1 MRSNSITF
9 RAVLALLL
17 FGFVLAVGFVGESDP
32 AAARGFGWG
41 GGRSF
46 GGMRGGG
53 SHHEM
58 TRRMNQSSSRTGHDT
73 SNKRAVSRNSNSNKS
88 GSYSGSK
95 TTTTQSNGTT
105 STSNKF
111 GTNAGSRTTTG
122 NTSTSNTSTTNAGT
136 STTNTQGSGNYSTVN
151 RFGSHTGS
159 RTTRTPGTVNTSTS
173 NTSTANTGSKTTT
186 TTGNASTSNGS
197 STGNTSTANNGSR
210 AGSTPRTN
218 GNSTSNAPGTTTI
231 SSTGTGSGTVANA
244 GSSTS
249 DTPRGG
255 GRIPG
260 SQLPNVPPGP
270 VGLGGGGA
278 GSGAGAGGGTGGGG
292 SGGAGGGANVASS
305 GVPPRNERRYV
316 PDEVIAEFSST
327 ATPQSIDQL
336 ARRYNLTRLNSQSF
350 PLIGTTIYRWHIN
363 GRRSVPDTIGTIE
376 DQRVV
381 ARAQP
386 NYLFTLQADATTAAT
401 KTRGRDSAQY
411 ALGKLHIE
419 RAHQVATGKD
429 IPIALINSEI
439 DVKHPDLNGAITKS
453 FDPLGGDAK
462 PHPHGTAMAG
472 AIAAH
477 GKLSGIALGPHLL
490 AARAFDNTAGEA
502 KGTSFAIYK
511 SLQWAADNGARVIN
525 MSFAGPADPDLHRML
540 TAAYDKGIVLV
551 AAAGN
556 AGPNSAPLYPAAD
569 PDVIA
574 VTATDSN
581 DGLFKMAN
589 RGSYIAVA
597 APGVEILA
605 LAPGDSY
612 QITTGTSVAAAHV
625 SGIAAMLLEEKPS
638 LTPNE
643 VRSIIMSTAKPLGS
657 AGQRS
662 DFGAGLADAYQA
674 VSAVTNGKPAGKQD
688 AEQAKE

>member
-1 MRSNSITF
+1 MRSNSATF

-17 FGFVLAVGFVGESDP
+17 FGFVLAVCFVGESDS
-32 AAARGFGWG
+32 AAARGFGGGFGRMG

-58 TRRMNQSSSRTGHDT
+58 SRSTGSHQSSSRTGHDT
-73 SNKRAVSRNSNSNKS
+73 STKRDVSRDSGSNKS
-88 GSYSGSK
+88 SSYSNSK
-95 TTTTQSNGTT
+95 TTNTTGNT
-105 STSNKF
+105 STSNTSNANT
-111 GTNAGSRTTTG
+111 GSTNTQGAGSYSTSNTSTTNTGSRTTTTTG
-122 NTSTSNTSTTNAGT
+122 NTSTSNTSNANAGST
-136 STTNTQGSGNYSTVN
+136 TTNTTGAGRNS
-151 RFGSHTGS
+151 TGS
-159 RTTRTPGTVNTSTS
+159 
-173 NTSTANTGSKTTT
+173 TSTANTGSK
-186 TTGNASTSNGS
+186 
-197 STGNTSTANNGSR
+197 
-210 AGSTPRTN
+210 GSTEGT
-218 GNSTSNAPGTTTI
+218 GSNSTSNTPG
-231 SSTGTGSGTVANA
+231 SNTGSPSGPGTVANS
-244 GSSTS
+244 GSNTS

-260 SQLPNVPPGP
+260 SQLPNVPLGA
-270 VGLGGGGA
+270 VGLG
-278 GSGAGAGGGTGGGG
+278 GAGAGGIGSGAGGGG
-292 SGGAGGGANVASS
+292 GGGGAGGGANVASS

-316 PDEVIAEFSST
+316 PDEVITEFSST
-327 ATPQSIDQL
+327 STPQSIEQL
-336 ARRYNLTRLNSQSF
+336 ARRYNLTRLDSQSF

-363 GRRSVPDTIGTIE
+363 GRRSVPDTIGAIE

-381 ARAQP
+381 SRAQP
-386 NYLFTLQADATTAAT
+386 NYLFTLQADPATAST
-401 KTRGRDSAQY
+401 KIRGGDSAQY
-411 ALGKLHIE
+411 ALGKLQIE

-429 IPIALINSEI
+429 IPIAVIDSEI
-439 DVKHPDLNGAITKS
+439 DVRHPDLTGSITKS
-453 FDPLGGDAK
+453 FDPLGGDTK
-462 PHPHGTAMAG
+462 PHQHGTAIAG

-525 MSFAGPADPDLHRML
+525 MSFAGPADPDMHRML
-540 TAAYDKGIVLV
+540 AAAYDKGIVLV

-605 LAPGDSY
+605 LAPGASY

-638 LTPNE
+638 LTPDE

-657 AGQRS
+657 TGQQS
-662 DFGAGLADAYQA
+662 DFGAGLVDAYQA
-674 VSAVTNGKPAGKQD
+674 VSSVTNGKPAGKQD

>member
-32 AAARGFGWG
+32 AAARGFGRG

-73 SNKRAVSRNSNSNKS
+73 SNKRAVSRDSNSNKS
-88 GSYSGSK
+88 STYSK
-95 TTTTQSNGTT
+95 TTTTQGNGNT
-105 STSNKF
+105 STSNEF
-111 GTNAGSRTTTG
+111 GTNAGSRTTAG

-151 RFGSHTGS
+151 RFGGHTGS
-159 RTTRTPGTVNTSTS
+159 RTTNTPGAV
-173 NTSTANTGSKTTT
+173 NTSTANTSTANAGLKTTT
-186 TTGNASTSNGS
+186 TTGNTSTSNGS

-210 AGSTPRTN
+210 AGSTPGTN

-260 SQLPNVPPGP
+260 SQLPNVPRGP
-270 VGLGGGGA
+270 VGLGGGA
-278 GSGAGAGGGTGGGG
+278 GSGAGAGSGTGGGG
-292 SGGAGGGANVASS
+292 GGGAGGGANVASS

-316 PDEVIAEFSST
+316 PDEVIAEFSSI

-336 ARRYNLTRLNSQSF
+336 ARRYNLTRLDSQSF

-363 GRRSVPDTIGTIE
+363 GRRSVPDTIGAIE

-386 NYLFTLQADATTAAT
+386 NYLFTLQADATTATT
-401 KTRGRDSAQY
+401 KTRGGDSAQY
-411 ALGKLHIE
+411 ALGKLQIE

-429 IPIALINSEI
+429 IPIALIDSEI

-525 MSFAGPADPDLHRML
+525 MSFAGPADPDMHRML
-540 TAAYDKGIVLV
+540 AAAYEKGIVLV

-556 AGPNSAPLYPAAD
+556 AGPNSPPLYPAAD

-662 DFGAGLADAYQA
+662 DFGAGLVDAYQA